1 MPAFSHFF
9 LKRLSARSKFSSS
22 WIMTSD
28 KFYFPPSRRHASPAW
43 VQTAKLSRLRRM
55 GQANRPSFRV
65 GRHGA
70 VSGIGAGASEGAG
83 TSGTTVARAEPLTTL
98 VRSAHSRVSLVAPLS
113 PLRPA
118 PSDSP
123 AGRAHTY
130 VRRPD
135 EVGRRTPPNPICR
148 RESEPSKAR
157 HPRAHGY
164 EGDPVGAIFGHERA
178 RLRSAATAPV
188 PLRICTKEVRVSSQ
202 VTTHERQ
209 SDGEVR

>member
-28 KFYFPPSRRHASPAW
+28 KFYFPPSRQHASPAW
-43 VQTAKLSRLRRM
+43 VQTAKLSRPRRM

-113 PLRPA
+113 RL
-118 PSDSP
+118 
-123 AGRAHTY
+123 RAH
-130 VRRPD
+130 PP
-135 EVGRRTPPNPICR
+135 RTPGQRSNEVIDGTFDATKGLPHLSSTQTLRLTARALLRISCTR
-148 RESEPSKAR
+148 RYSIV
-157 HPRAHGY
+157 PRK
-164 EGDPVGAIFGHERA
+164 I
-178 RLRSAATAPV
+178 RSAT
-188 PLRICTKEVRVSSQ
+188 
-202 VTTHERQ
+202 
-209 SDGEVR
+209 